1 MTNVY
6 MGRSA
11 IMLAALLA
19 TAVVGAPVDHA
30 AVAKAYGIAIDAGIG
45 WTGIVEETTASA
57 ASPWLGEAC
66 WVHASNIST
75 IKAYSE
81 FNKATKD
88 QFPDARS
95 TGWTVAWDA
104 ASRNAFA
111 YGMWS
116 ATNTAGPN
124 PTGKG
129 GATGFVYMLH
139 FNADDK
145 IDSFTMVWNDAWF
158 SEQIGWGN
166 TCSCPATRAG
176 ASCFTPKP
184 LASL

>member
-1 MTNVY
+1 MVLPAP
-6 MGRSA
+6 S
-11 IMLAALLA
+11 
-19 TAVVGAPVDHA
+19 AVVGAPVDHA

-45 WTGIVEETTASA
+45 WTGIVEETTASTS
-57 ASPWLGEAC
+57 SPWLGEAC